1 MEYSAGSVCRLFW
14 YIETNEIVKLMKN
27 NDIDSVKE
35 MVISENL
42 YQQKSEERLK
52 RGFNSIKERMLIL
65 PESIRNMFS
74 DADINTSKI
83 VVLIGIMATDRL
95 FFEFMY
101 EVFREK
107 IRMEDDILKDSDL
120 NNFLEII
127 K

>member
-1 MEYSAGSVCRLFW
+1 MEYSAGSVCKLFW
-14 YIETNEIVKLMKN
+14 YIETKETVKLMKN
-27 NDIDSVKE
+27 NDIDNVKE

-52 RGFNSIKERMLIL
+52 RESNSIKERMLIL
-65 PESIRNMFS
+65 PESIRTMVS

-107 IRMEDDILKDSDL
+107 LRMEDDILKDSDL
-120 NNFLEII
+120 NIFFRN
-127 K
+127 